1 MKNADISHHLLSE
14 DEFDVLQD
22 IHQVLEIPHVAQELL
37 SAEKTPTLS
46 MALPAYETLIEL
58 WKGQQKKIPELEYF
72 IGIGI
77 AKIEEYVARVTN
89 TLFLILS
96 FHLILSYLVFILYLI
111 KEIGIS
117 PPLLRWA
124 GPLMCTDFI

>member
-77 AKIEEYVARVTN
+77 AKIEEYVARSRKSRAYA
-89 TLFLILS
+89 LS
-96 FHLILSYLVFILYLI
+96 MS
-111 KEIGIS
+111 
-117 PPLLRWA
+117 
-124 GPLMCTDFI
+124 M